1 MHTEECSAIGDSDVC
16 NPAIDEDYHALAQLI
31 ARVGI
36 VCGKPLTH
44 ECDCDKC
51 PEGKPE
57 LCFDSLIEIGREI
70 MVRMLEHFHREDDLM
85 KALPRNRSTREHC
98 AAHRREHV
106 YFSTRYN
113 QSVAPINVHH
123 PVTGLRTVDT
133 FISDWIRSHILEY
146 DVKLASLLKTESLR
160 Q

>member
-1 MHTEECSAIGDSDVC
+1 MHTEECSAIGDGDVC
-16 NPAIDEDYHALAQLI
+16 KPVIDEDHHALARLI

-36 VCGKPLTH
+36 VCGNPPTM

-57 LCFDSLIEIGREI
+57 LCFDSLIEIGHEI
-70 MVRMLEHFHREDDLM
+70 MVRMLEHFQREDDLM

-106 YFSTRYN
+106 HFSTRYN
-113 QSVAPINVHH
+113 QSVAPINVRH
-123 PVTGLRTVDT
+123 PVTGLRTLDT

-146 DVKLASLLKTESLR
+146 DAKLAALLEANSPS
-160 Q
+160 